1 MNVSKNI
8 IKNSAYTIIKKKIQN
23 PISSKLTIYFNSIH
37 MNKYKSV
44 GLIQKKYKYLYKI
57 LCIILINKTESNLLE
72 YSKFRIRVQFLFLFL
87 GRSADRFSRM

>member
-23 PISSKLTIYFNSIH
+23 PISSKLTIYFNSIR

-44 GLIQKKYKYLYKI
+44 GLIQKNISIYINFFALY
-57 LCIILINKTESNLLE
+57 
-72 YSKFRIRVQFLFLFL
+72 
-87 GRSADRFSRM
+87 